1 MGACPTCTRSTKP
14 PMTADPLRP
23 TVRAEARFAVLLHSL
38 DELFYPLDATP
49 LPDRLL
55 SADVRAHLLDEW
67 EWVREDPPPQLVVWA
82 PEAER
87 AGADEAGLREA
98 IRTSLRAASKP
109 LRIADPMP
117 RSERIA
123 VRVGVVALFVC
134 IAISAALDRISEDV
148 LVEGVSQGILVVG
161 WVALWLP
168 ADRFV
173 AGTIP
178 HFFNRR
184 RYAEFAEIEVEF
196 RWY

>member
-1 MGACPTCTRSTKP
+1 
-14 PMTADPLRP
+14 MTGDPLRP
-23 TVRAEARFAVLLHSL
+23 TARAEAHFAVLLHSL

-55 SADVRAHLLDEW
+55 SSDVRSHLLDEW
-67 EWVREDPPPQLVVWA
+67 EWVRDDPPPALVVWA
-82 PEAER
+82 PEQER
-87 AGADEAGLREA
+87 AGADEGGLRRA
-98 IRTSLRAASKP
+98 ITASLRAASKP

-123 VRVGVVALFVC
+123 VRVGIAALLVC
-134 IAISAALDRISEDV
+134 IAISTALDRASEEV
-148 LVEGVSQGILVVG
+148 LVEGISQGILVVG

-168 ADRFV
+168 AERFV
-173 AGTIP
+173 AGTVP

>member
-1 MGACPTCTRSTKP
+1 MADAA
-14 PMTADPLRP
+14 ADPLRP
-23 TVRAEARFAVLLHSL
+23 VTRREARFAILLHSL
-38 DELFYPLDATP
+38 DELFYPFDATP

-55 SADVRAHLLDEW
+55 SSDVRAHLLDEW
-67 EWVREDPPPQLVVWA
+67 EWVRKDPPRTLVVWA

-87 AGADEAGLREA
+87 ADADESALRSA
-98 IRTSLRAASKP
+98 ITTSLRAASRP

-123 VRVGVVALFVC
+123 TRVGVVALLVC
-134 IAISAALDRISEDV
+134 IAISTALDRASEDV
-148 LVEGVSQGILVVG
+148 LVEGISQGILVVG

-173 AGTIP
+173 AGTVP

-184 RYAEFAEIEVEF
+184 RYAEFADIELDF